1 MARFIPTE
9 ARILLG
15 VKTNSLLPPTII
27 LCSAGGRARRRIAV
41 AVAHLGAGGV
51 STDED
56 TDELAAT
63 EDNALAVPLVSDS
76 GVADSLER
84 LSFAYRPRVY
94 REDHSY
100 ESRLAPQRFD
110 APWLQR
116 PF

>member
-1 MARFIPTE
+1 MARSIPTE
-9 ARILLG
+9 AWILLG
-15 VKTNSLLPPTII
+15 VKMNSLLAPTII
-27 LCSAGGRARRRIAV
+27 FVYVVVRTDWPCVIV
-41 AVAHLGAGGV
+41 AVAGV

-56 TDELAAT
+56 TGELAAT
-63 EDNALAVPLVSDS
+63 GDNALAVPLVSDS

-84 LSFAYRPRVY
+84 LSFAFRPRVY

-116 PF
+116 PV